1 MISEEL
7 AGVADGLMGR
17 ERRRA
22 AGMPGRTAHAAYE
35 AEPVVRW
42 RAEIGVPV
50 ARWLAEIGGPAWI
63 REQAAIPGRSS

>member
-35 AEPVVRW
+35 AEPAV
-42 RAEIGVPV
+42 
-50 ARWLAEIGGPAWI
+50 RWLAEIGGPAWI